1 MNAHPTPLKYL
12 STAWFSVVMGLAG
25 LSLAWHRAGLLM
37 GDMAVAV
44 AWGLAG
50 LAAAAFALLVG
61 ASLVR
66 ARRHLAAWTEDLH
79 HPVRHP
85 FVAAIPVSLL
95 LLATVAVALLGA
107 SPAARALWWLGSLG
121 QLTATGWVVARWWR
135 GNQAGGLLWVGV
147 TPALLIPIVG
157 NVLAPLAGVQ
167 LGHGA
172 WASAQLGVGLM
183 FWPAVLVL
191 IIVRLATVGPW
202 PERLRPAAFILIA
215 PPAVVG
221 LALLQLG
228 APLGVAWA
236 LWGMAVFCLVWAA
249 TQLKAIA
256 SQPFGVPHWAMSFPL
271 AAVTALTLRMA
282 QDDGALV
289 ALAMALL
296 ALTTLV
302 VAALALGTLRGLRDG
317 SLLAPEPV
325 AMIQPV
331 SA

>member
-1 MNAHPTPLKYL
+1 MSAHPTPLKYL

-25 LSLAWHRAGLLM
+25 LSLAWHRASWLM
-37 GDMAVAV
+37 GDMAGVA

-50 LAAAAFALLVG
+50 LAAASFVLLVG
-61 ASLVR
+61 ASAVR
-66 ARRHLAAWTEDLH
+66 ARRHLPAWTEDLH

-95 LLATVAVALLGA
+95 LLAMAAVALLGA

-121 QLTATGWVVARWWR
+121 QLTATVWVAARWWR

-157 NVLAPLAGVQ
+157 NVLAPLAGVP
-167 LGHGA
+167 LGHGD
-172 WASAQLGVGLM
+172 WAAAQLGVGLM

-228 APLGVAWA
+228 APVGVAWA

-249 TQLKAIA
+249 TPLKAIA
-256 SQPFGVPHWAMSFPL
+256 SQPFGVPHWAMSFPM
-271 AAVTALTLRMA
+271 AAVTALTLRLA
-282 QDDGALV
+282 QDNGALV
-289 ALAMALL
+289 APAMALL
-296 ALTTLV
+296 ALTTLL
-302 VAALALGTLRGLRDG
+302 VAVLALGTLRGLRDG